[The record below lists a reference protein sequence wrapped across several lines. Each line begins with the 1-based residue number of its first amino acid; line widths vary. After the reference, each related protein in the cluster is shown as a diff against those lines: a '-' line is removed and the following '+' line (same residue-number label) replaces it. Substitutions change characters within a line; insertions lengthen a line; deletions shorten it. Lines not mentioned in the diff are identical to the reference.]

1 MTSVI
6 SHIQSSIILI
16 LQHVQR
22 FILHAYNLN
31 LTPPQIGYN
40 TCKLLIELPTV
51 GDTTINSRF
60 ATDMKND
67 STVNSSLAQY
77 HPITEIVTGDI
88 KDIMYSFGLVLVS
101 VLLLF
106 TFKLIFWKWG
116 RQGDW
121 IEVKIEPPVGDS
133 LRKDIGDEFEM
144 TQQSTFNQIV
154 GQTLVGVDKIPS
166 PQSTTIK
173 GTNSSDD
180 DEVPNEKSEGK
191 IVPYQPPAAHNPVAW
206 KNLGDTSLLKQV
218 QQNIS
223 QVFRDQAPTGYNS
236 TCAMV
241 MANESV
247 ITLTDVTSSQGISNA
262 RNDSLNKHRILN
274 EGEEEELS
282 HHYDM
287 NINRTQRDLLLR
299 SAESSSPSRP
309 SLLQNEIM
317 GEFTTKPDIQLKKV
331 LLSQPRK
338 FGFDELGRS
347 DYTCTATDQYT
358 TARTTKPDSPL
369 DTKSSSSPLEEIKEP
384 ITPEFESEL
393 QLTNGLKNDNSD
405 DINISGFNH
414 NHYYATYNTL
424 LLYHRYT
431 PSQLWDSRPLLMNS
445 ASSSLS
451 SSFVS
456 RPSFSRKSSFNS
468 GTRVKSFNFEFDI
481 GGNTPSARLVN
492 MGRLLLLNSGVEEE
506 LEVEEADWCNNVV
519 EEEEGR
525 ERKQIVMTQYT
536 LNDVNA
542 NEKLSINYKLFKGN
556 NGLIRDFEP
565 PIYAEY

>member
-1 MTSVI
+1 M
-6 SHIQSSIILI
+6 
-16 LQHVQR
+16 
-22 FILHAYNLN
+22 
-31 LTPPQIGYN
+31 
-40 TCKLLIELPTV
+40 
-51 GDTTINSRF
+51 
-60 ATDMKND
+60 
-67 STVNSSLAQY
+67 
-77 HPITEIVTGDI
+77 
-88 KDIMYSFGLVLVS
+88 
-101 VLLLF
+101 
-106 TFKLIFWKWG
+106 
-116 RQGDW
+116 

-317 GEFTTKPDIQLKKV
+317 GEFTTKPDIQLKRCFYLNLASLAANCSLMNWV
-331 LLSQPRK
+331 DPIIHAQQP
-338 FGFDELGRS
+338 
-347 DYTCTATDQYT
+347 
-358 TARTTKPDSPL
+358 
-369 DTKSSSSPLEEIKEP
+369 
-384 ITPEFESEL
+384 
-393 QLTNGLKNDNSD
+393 
-405 DINISGFNH
+405 INIPQQEQQNQTHHWIPNH
-414 NHYYATYNTL
+414 PVH
-424 LLYHRYT
+424 H
-431 PSQLWDSRPLLMNS
+431 
-445 ASSSLS
+445 
-451 SSFVS
+451 
-456 RPSFSRKSSFNS
+456 
-468 GTRVKSFNFEFDI
+468 
-481 GGNTPSARLVN
+481 
-492 MGRLLLLNSGVEEE
+492 
-506 LEVEEADWCNNVV
+506 
-519 EEEEGR
+519 
-525 ERKQIVMTQYT
+525 
-536 LNDVNA
+536 
-542 NEKLSINYKLFKGN
+542 
-556 NGLIRDFEP
+556 
-565 PIYAEY
+565 